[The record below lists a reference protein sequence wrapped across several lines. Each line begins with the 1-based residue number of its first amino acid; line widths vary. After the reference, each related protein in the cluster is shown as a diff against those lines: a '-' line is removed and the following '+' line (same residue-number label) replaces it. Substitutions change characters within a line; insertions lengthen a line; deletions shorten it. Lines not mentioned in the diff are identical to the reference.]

1 MAFTGL
7 AKVSE
12 SGICFQ
18 EFPDF
23 PAFIRIDE
31 FNRQADDVAVFHDN
45 ADEPLVFGYGA
56 DLVDAEVFFKDFGVP
71 ADGEYALVCCET
83 VDKCSEVKGKQE
95 YCGQDEYD
103 DQNPEYGAFRV
114 MDEELEAYGEEKQSS
129 YKAEK
134 EFLCLV
140 SDDKVVHRLV

>member
-71 ADGEYALVCCET
+71 ADGEYALVC
-83 VDKCSEVKGKQE
+83 
-95 YCGQDEYD
+95 
-103 DQNPEYGAFRV
+103 
-114 MDEELEAYGEEKQSS
+114 
-129 YKAEK
+129 
-134 EFLCLV
+134 
-140 SDDKVVHRLV
+140 

>member
-1 MAFTGL
+1 MAGSVNL
-7 AKVSE
+7 SE

-18 EFPDF
+18 ELSDL

-31 FNRQADDVAVFHDN
+31 FNRQADGMTVFHDN

-56 DLVDAEVFFKDFGVP
+56 DLVDAEVFFKDFCVP
-71 ADGEYALVCCET
+71 ADGEYALVRCET

-103 DQNPEYGAFRV
+103 GQYPEDGAFGAV
-114 MDEELEAYGEEKQSS
+114 NEELETDG
-129 YKAEK
+129 
-134 EFLCLV
+134 
-140 SDDKVVHRLV
+140 